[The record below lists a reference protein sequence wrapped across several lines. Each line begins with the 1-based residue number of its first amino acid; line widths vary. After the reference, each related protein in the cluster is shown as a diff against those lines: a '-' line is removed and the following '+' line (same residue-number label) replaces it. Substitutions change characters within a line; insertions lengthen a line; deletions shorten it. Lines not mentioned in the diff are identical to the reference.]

1 MLCWAGHMDRLLAM
15 PPISLWQPQTDIC
28 LCIPEWP
35 PNGSRSPPAPD
46 LCSSC
51 RLPGSGQQLT
61 SWGNAEC

>member
-35 PNGSRSPPAPD
+35 PNGSRSPQ
-46 LCSSC
+46 L
-51 RLPGSGQQLT
+51 LT
-61 SWGNAEC
+61 SAPPVACLALGSS